1 MKKIEYKAPEME
13 VVNLKVQQALLIT
26 SDGAGSTTDPNNP
39 ISGGSGE
46 VED

>member
-13 VVNLKVQQALLIT
+13 VVKLKVQQALLIT
-26 SDGAGSTTDPNNP
+26 SDGSGSTADPNEP

-46 VED
+46 IGD